1 MTVLAPPVS
10 PPGPMLSPLSR
21 AQRAHWRMTWGQ
33 RLARN
38 ARLTTALPVEITVYG
53 LPIVFA
59 QALGLRAA

>member
-1 MTVLAPPVS
+1 
-10 PPGPMLSPLSR
+10 MLSPLSR